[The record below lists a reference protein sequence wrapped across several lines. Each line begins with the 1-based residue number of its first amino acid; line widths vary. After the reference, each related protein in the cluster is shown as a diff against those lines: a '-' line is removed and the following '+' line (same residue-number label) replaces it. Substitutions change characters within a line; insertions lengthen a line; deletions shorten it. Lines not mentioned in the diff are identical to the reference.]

1 MDRSEHRYG
10 PNDGSANSNAPFTAP
25 LDKAISHYNG
35 QELAVTS
42 QPITKADE
50 DQTIRALVS
59 EAFFECF
66 GEVVADLSTGQYAR
80 AFFEGAEKGIASMEL
95 AGEGWGN
102 VHSLGGGSR
111 NRKRLPT
118 EQIRSILLYDS
129 VLIDGQQ
136 VDIELPGK
144 AAVVALR
151 LSSWS
156 SSMSAQ
162 GEPPKEAKNFVRRL
176 VNVAALGRYKVLHVL
191 LCADVDVSPSL
202 LNGIGIFQ
210 NAMSL
215 ESVKTIVHHVTNKTI
230 APAIANLMLSAYD
243 RCGREIDADTAWIE
257 DVSSTDEPLLERVRL
272 LLSLCS
278 SMTAMRA
285 FELARLPRPLAHI
298 MLDIVGDH
306 EGGDQSSSS
315 FQLGRMMTASLNG
328 GG

>member
-1 MDRSEHRYG
+1 MDRAEHRYG

-35 QELAVTS
+35 QALAVTS

-80 AFFEGAEKGIASMEL
+80 AFFEGTEKGIASMEL
-95 AGEGWGN
+95 AGEGWAN
-102 VHSLGGGSR
+102 VHTLGGGSR
-111 NRKRLPT
+111 KRKRLPT

-151 LSSWS
+151 LSTWS

-176 VNVAALGRYKVLHVL
+176 VNVAALGRYKVIHVL
-191 LCADVDVSPSL
+191 LCADVDVSSSL

-230 APAIANLMLSAYD
+230 APAIASLMLSAYD

-257 DVSSTDEPLLERVRL
+257 DVSSTKEPLLERVRL

-306 EGGDQSSSS
+306 EQGGQSS